1 MFLFD
6 RPVMYD
12 GKDLQTTLSSIEI
25 TMQQTVSSHISHAVT
40 SFPRQSL
47 DEWILDH
54 PLQTIL
60 TTVHL
65 ILTHEINELFEDLQK
80 RHGGEEDGGIGGS
93 GSEYGMGH
101 GEYLDRYAPNHL
113 LGLTKTPDT
122 RDLVMATASSHG
134 LGLGT
139 ALHHRNPSGLTGGGV
154 HQRTISLQ

>member
-1 MFLFD
+1 M
-6 RPVMYD
+6 
-12 GKDLQTTLSSIEI
+12 
-25 TMQQTVSSHISHAVT
+25 SSHISHAVT

-65 ILTHEINELFEDLQK
+65 ILTHEINELFEDLHK
-80 RHGGEEDGGIGGS
+80 KHGDGHDR
-93 GSEYGMGH
+93 SEYGMGH
-101 GEYLDRYAPNHL
+101 ADYLDRDAPNHL

-134 LGLGT
+134 LPA
-139 ALHHRNPSGLTGGGV
+139 ALHIRHPSGLTGGGGAL